1 MAEPS
6 SISTGVF
13 LGGPGVDGPS
23 QGPVDEVD
31 DVWRQAISADLAASH
46 AAGVGFL
53 DDPNQLAS
61 YARRLGARDV
71 FVRLSWA
78 RLMPREGELDEKM
91 LRSYQDALR
100 ALTEHGLQAQLILSD
115 GTLPAWSG
123 AEGWL
128 MPAIPERF
136 CEYAVFVAKELRN
149 FCTGIVTME
158 APGEFACAGWLLG
171 EAPPFRT
178 AAGRDCLAALDGMLA
193 AHLLASAKLAVE
205 TPELSRSMIPS
216 SGMLGTLESALLV
229 PDETDLPLVFSQWLV
244 ELGPGRAQALALA
257 APAPT
262 ITWVVLGRG
271 PLPGDGLRLSMAQ
284 FGFGPDQID
293 VENLHEVLQHI
304 QTTSSAPTYLAL
316 RSVVAHIDSLGR
328 RSEVRGRQ
336 RQSDLADLLRVAQEH
351 QLGHIRGVVVGEL
364 VDRWRWGGR
373 SQREGLLGV
382 DHLRGDGGVRLL
394 ATDAAGVTPQSL
406 SLLHSE

>member
-1 MAEPS
+1 
-6 SISTGVF
+6 
-13 LGGPGVDGPS
+13 
-23 QGPVDEVD
+23 
-31 DVWRQAISADLAASH
+31 
-46 AAGVGFL
+46 
-53 DDPNQLAS
+53 
-61 YARRLGARDV
+61 
-71 FVRLSWA
+71 
-78 RLMPREGELDEKM
+78 
-91 LRSYQDALR
+91 
-100 ALTEHGLQAQLILSD
+100 
-115 GTLPAWSG
+115 
-123 AEGWL
+123 
-128 MPAIPERF
+128 
-136 CEYAVFVAKELRN
+136 
-149 FCTGIVTME
+149 
-158 APGEFACAGWLLG
+158 
-171 EAPPFRT
+171 
-178 AAGRDCLAALDGMLA
+178 
-193 AHLLASAKLAVE
+193 
-205 TPELSRSMIPS
+205 
-216 SGMLGTLESALLV
+216 
-229 PDETDLPLVFSQWLV
+229 
-244 ELGPGRAQALALA
+244 
-257 APAPT
+257 
-262 ITWVVLGRG
+262 
-271 PLPGDGLRLSMAQ
+271 MAQ